1 MKSFEKNSKKA
12 FIVTIIIY
20 LAYKIYNAI
29 HVLNTALENILVSQ
43 EQKELEAVGKGGTV
57 FVVITAIISTVL
69 FIFLTYKICK
79 WIFNK
84 INVDNPKILER
95 FSGIYFAN
103 MTVLYIF
110 SIIILLLT
118 DYLPDTVWV
127 RFILLGLIKIL
138 IAVGLNLLL
147 LDKEEDSEIRTVPNI
162 ILYSVVFLF

>member
-12 FIVTIIIY
+12 FIVTIIVY
-20 LAYKIYNAI
+20 LIYKIYNAI
-29 HVLNTALENILVSQ
+29 HVLNNGLENIPGGQ
-43 EQKELEAVGKGGTV
+43 EELKAAEKGGTV
-57 FVVITAIISTVL
+57 FVVITAIVSTVL

-84 INVDNPKILER
+84 INVDNPKMLER

-110 SIIILLLT
+110 SIILLLLT
-118 DYLPDTVWV
+118 NYLPDTFWV
-127 RFILLGLIKIL
+127 RFVLLGLIKVL
-138 IAVGLNLLL
+138 IAAGLNLLL

>member
-29 HVLNTALENILVSQ
+29 HALNNGLENMPG

-57 FVVITAIISTVL
+57 FVVITAIISTAL

-110 SIIILLLT
+110 SMIILLLT

>member
-1 MKSFEKNSKKA
+1 MKSFEENSKKA

-29 HVLNTALENILVSQ
+29 HVLNTDLENLPGSQ
-43 EQKELEAVGKGGTV
+43 EELKAAGKGGTV

-79 WIFNK
+79 SIFNN
-84 INVDNPKILER
+84 INVDNPKMLER
-95 FSGIYFAN
+95 FSNIYFAN

-118 DYLPDTVWV
+118 NYLPDTFWV
-127 RFILLGLIKIL
+127 RFVLLGLIKVL

-147 LDKEEDSEIRTVPNI
+147 LEKEEDSEIRTVPNI